1 MSVTLRE
8 KPIAGDKVSLYLD
21 IYHNRARWPEFLNIH
36 VSTKRP
42 TQEDRDKRRLANEI
56 RAKREQELI
65 VQDNGLI
72 DKKRKLADFIE
83 WYETR
88 YLKNKINART
98 KKPNPRLTS
107 TILNIKLFMG
117 ARLVKTQVIK
127 NGRKYWKQALTSCKP
142 LSFVH
147 ITEQWCM
154 TFQEFLLQRV
164 SNNTAWDY
172 MSALFTALEKAVKQE
187 IIPNN
192 PMRKIDSC
200 DRIKL
205 QDIFRTSLTLE
216 QLQMLADTPCNIHS
230 QIKQAFFFSSFT
242 GLRWSDFSTL
252 KWSEVIVKG
261 EDWYIYFD
269 QQKTKHIEYLPLS
282 EQAIEILKERKQ
294 ERLEANEKS
303 AFVFPDIKDEPGEN
317 KRYNWFLY
325 NLKKWGRAARAKY
338 GEDCG
343 ITDKA
348 MKPHTGRHSFATN
361 TLEASDEGD
370 LYTVSKLL
378 GHKTLKSSQIYA
390 HVRDKRK
397 MAAVKA
403 LPKINLRVVHKA
415 A

>member
-8 KPIAGDKVSLYLD
+8 KAIAGDKVSLYLN
-21 IYHNRARWPEFLNIH
+21 IYHNKTRWPEFLNIH

-88 YLKNKINART
+88 YLKNKINARI
-98 KKPNPRLTS
+98 KKPNPCLTS
-107 TILNIKLFMG
+107 TLLNIKLFMG
-117 ARLVKTQVIK
+117 AKLLKTPIIK
-127 NGRKYWKQALTSCKP
+127 NGRKYWKQELTSCKP

-147 ITEQWCM
+147 ITEQRCM
-154 TFQEFLLQRV
+154 SFQEFLLQRV

-216 QLQMLADTPCNIHS
+216 QLQMLADTPCNIHL
-230 QIKQAFFFSSFT
+230 QIRQAFFFSSFT

-261 EDWYIYFD
+261 
-269 QQKTKHIEYLPLS
+269 
-282 EQAIEILKERKQ
+282 
-294 ERLEANEKS
+294 
-303 AFVFPDIKDEPGEN
+303 
-317 KRYNWFLY
+317 
-325 NLKKWGRAARAKY
+325 
-338 GEDCG
+338 
-343 ITDKA
+343 
-348 MKPHTGRHSFATN
+348 
-361 TLEASDEGD
+361 
-370 LYTVSKLL
+370 
-378 GHKTLKSSQIYA
+378 
-390 HVRDKRK
+390 
-397 MAAVKA
+397 
-403 LPKINLRVVHKA
+403 
-415 A
+415 